1 MASLYFRHGVMG
13 SGKSAALLQVVHNY
27 TEKGMKCLL
36 LQPRK
41 GDKGQGKVKSRI
53 GIERPID
60 YLITPT
66 SDIYNFVKH
75 HMPNAVVVDEA
86 QFLEPEQVEQL
97 YFITKKLDIPVLAY
111 GLRCDFQMKGFP
123 GAARLLELADHIEE
137 LRTICKCG
145 RRATQN
151 LRLLNGTPIFQGV
164 QVALDKQNNITYESV
179 CGNCY
184 LDLLEK
190 YGGQ

>member
-27 TEKGMKCLL
+27 TEKGLKCLL
-36 LQPRK
+36 LQPRR
-41 GDKGQGKVKSRI
+41 GDKGQGKVISRI

-60 YLITPT
+60 YLITAD
-66 SDIYNFVKH
+66 SQIYNFIKH

-86 QFLEPEQVEQL
+86 QFLNPDQVDEL
-97 YFITKKLDIPVLAY
+97 YFVAKKLNIPVMAY

-123 GAARLLELADHIEE
+123 GAMRLLSLADHIEE
-137 LRTICKCG
+137 LKTICKCG
-145 RRATQN
+145 AKATHN
-151 LRLLNGTPIFQGV
+151 MRLINGKPVFTGQ
-164 QVALDKQNNITYESV
+164 QVALDGKDNVTYESV

>member
-86 QFLEPEQVEQL
+86 QFLSEEQVDQL
-97 YFITKKLDIPVLAY
+97 YYITKKLDIPVMAY
-111 GLRCDFQMKGFP
+111 GLRCDFQMNGFP
-123 GAARLLELADHIEE
+123 GAMRLLSLADHIEE
-137 LRTICKCG
+137 LITICRCG
-145 RRATQN
+145 AKATHN
-151 LRLLNGTPIFQGV
+151 MRLMNNRPIFTGK
-164 QVALDKQNNITYESV
+164 QVALDGVQNITYESV

>member
-36 LQPRK
+36 LQPVR
-41 GDKGQGKVKSRI
+41 GDKGERKVTSRI

-60 YLITPT
+60 ILVFEQTNIYDIIKEQMPT
-66 SDIYNFVKH
+66 
-75 HMPNAVVVDEA
+75 AVVVDEA
-86 QFLEPEQVEQL
+86 QFLEPKQVEQL

-145 RRATQN
+145 KKATQN
-151 LRLLNGTPIFQGV
+151 LRLLNGIPIFEGAQI
-164 QVALDKQNNITYESV
+164 ALDKQDNITYESV

>member
-36 LQPRK
+36 LQPK
-41 GDKGQGKVKSRI
+41 QGDKGDHKVKSRI

-60 YLITPT
+60 YIVLP
-66 SDIYNFVKH
+66 SSNIYNFVKIQQ
-75 HMPNAVVVDEA
+75 PDAVVVDEA
-86 QFLEPEQVEQL
+86 QFLKPEQVEQL
-97 YFITKKLDIPVLAY
+97 YLITKKLNIPVLAY

-145 RRATQN
+145 KKATQN
-151 LRLLNGTPIFQGV
+151 LRLLNGIPIFKGAQI
-164 QVALDKQNNITYESV
+164 ALDKQDNITYESV